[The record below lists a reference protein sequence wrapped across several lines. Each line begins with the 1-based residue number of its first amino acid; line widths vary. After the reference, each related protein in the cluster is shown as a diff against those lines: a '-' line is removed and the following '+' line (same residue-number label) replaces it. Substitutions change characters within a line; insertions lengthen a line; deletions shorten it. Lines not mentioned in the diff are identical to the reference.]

1 MNQYFLGGEN
11 IVRRDAREIN
21 ARAFRDAGG
30 TPNVLVFTW
39 ARASFDR
46 SYKRRRM
53 VFNYFRSLG
62 ASAVEFVDY
71 SAPTDEI
78 ATKVELSDLVYLTGG
93 IPSVLINRLKA
104 KGADRMLSKY
114 RGVIVGR
121 SAGALALCKKC
132 VVTDRNNDAMS
143 VIDGLGLVDF
153 GAKVHYI
160 PSNDRILRSLSDEN
174 PLFAISSASALRH
187 TNDDVSV
194 IGEVYLFRKGEKT
207 RLTASFSYR
216 LADISYG

>member
-21 ARAFRDAGG
+21 ARAFVDAGG
-30 TPNVLVFTW
+30 NPNVLVFSW

-46 SYKRRRM
+46 SYKRRDI

-62 ASAVEFVDY
+62 ANSVEFIDY

-78 ATKVELSDLVYLTGG
+78 AMKVELSNLVYLTGG
-93 IPSVLINRLKA
+93 IPSVLINRLKT
-104 KGADRMLSKY
+104 KNVDRILSKY
-114 RGVIVGR
+114 KGVIVGR

-132 VVTDRNNDAMS
+132 VVTDRNNNTIS

-153 GAKVHYI
+153 GAKVHYT
-160 PSNDRILRSLSDEN
+160 PYNDIILRRFSGEN
-174 PLFAISSASALRH
+174 HLFAIPSASALVH
-187 TNDDVSV
+187 TNGNLSV
-194 IGEVYLFRKGEKT
+194 IGDAFLFRKGKKT
-207 RLTASFSYR
+207 RLTDSFSYS
-216 LADISYG
+216 LAGPAYG